1 MPHKQSLRR
10 KENLRGLC
18 PFFKEISSSL
28 VIKKSEKRLQHQFWA
43 NLQKYLR
50 DAFLSIQ
57 KHIHCSKEAFSL
69 LHYKKQRVILQI
81 DIERYGHLDRLQ
93 RISQNFR
100 MIFNKSLLGFTSFNG
115 KHCFRAVQFRLN
127 STNVNSRDDQSLH
140 TFNYYQTLLPSIV
153 KVSIIF

>member
-18 PFFKEISSSL
+18 TFFKEISSSL

-81 DIERYGHLDRLQ
+81 DIKLKGMDILTVFKEFLRT
-93 RISQNFR
+93 
-100 MIFNKSLLGFTSFNG
+100 LGWF
-115 KHCFRAVQFRLN
+115 
-127 STNVNSRDDQSLH
+127 STNLFLGLPPSMVNIVSELFSSGLTPQMLILEMIKVCIHLIITRL
-140 TFNYYQTLLPSIV
+140 YYPL
-153 KVSIIF
+153 

>member
-18 PFFKEISSSL
+18 TFFKEISSSL

-81 DIERYGHLDRLQ
+81 DIKLKGMDILTVFKEFLRT
-93 RISQNFR
+93 
-100 MIFNKSLLGFTSFNG
+100 LG
-115 KHCFRAVQFRLN
+115 
-127 STNVNSRDDQSLH
+127 
-140 TFNYYQTLLPSIV
+140 
-153 KVSIIF
+153 